1 MSPLFV
7 DLFLGLF
14 PLLASFDFACYL
26 HNLQFCQIGSE
37 RFIERENVVQTD
49 ISTFGR
55 LGQNPIFAA
64 CK

>member
-14 PLLASFDFACYL
+14 PLFASFDFACYL

-55 LGQNPIFAA
+55 LG
-64 CK
+64 